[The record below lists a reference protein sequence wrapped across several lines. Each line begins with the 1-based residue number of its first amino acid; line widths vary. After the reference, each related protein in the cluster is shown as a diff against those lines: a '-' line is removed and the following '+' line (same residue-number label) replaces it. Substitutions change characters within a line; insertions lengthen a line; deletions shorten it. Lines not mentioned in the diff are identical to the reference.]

1 MQPNRVFYGLYGKTR
16 SLKPY
21 SWARDAIAEVFG
33 IAELYDAVDVEF
45 FAR

>member
-1 MQPNRVFYGLYGKTR
+1 MQPNRVFYGLHGKTR

-21 SWARDAIAEVFG
+21 SWERGAIAEVFG
-33 IAELYDAVDVEF
+33 VTELYYAVDVEF